1 MPDHV
6 VGAEALK
13 PAEQQVVVE
22 LLQQQPLGADPLEHL
37 QQRGQQQLLRQDR
50 GTAFQGI
57 QLAKGGIETTLPLSG
72 RQ

>member
-1 MPDHV
+1 VPDHV
-6 VGAEALK
+6 VGAEAHK

-37 QQRGQQQLLRQDR
+37 QQRGQQQFRRDR